1 MRKIRVLVA
10 KIGCDIHERGALTMM
25 TVFRDAGM
33 ETIYTG
39 RFQTEE
45 GVVNAAINENVD
57 IISVSDL
64 TGSLVIICKK
74 IMKGL
79 IEQGAEKDIRLIC
92 GGIITDKDRE
102 ELESLGVLGAFGT
115 GYPAEK
121 TVEFIQD
128 YMKDKLDD

>member
-1 MRKIRVLVA
+1 MRKIRILVA
-10 KIGCDIHERGALTMM
+10 KVGCDIHERGALTMM
-25 TVFRDAGM
+25 TVYRDAGM

-39 RFQTEE
+39 RFQSEE

-57 IISVSDL
+57 FISVSDL

-74 IMKGL
+74 LMDGL
-79 IEQGAEKDIRLIC
+79 KAQGAEKDIRVIC
-92 GGIITDKDRE
+92 GGIITDSDRE
-102 ELESLGVLGAFGT
+102 QLEAMGVLGAFGT

-128 YMKDKLDD
+128 YMKDKLD

>member
-10 KIGCDIHERGALTMM
+10 KVGCDIHERGALTML

-45 GVVNAAINENVD
+45 GVVNAAITENVD
-57 IISVSDL
+57 LICVSDL

-74 IMKGL
+74 LIDGL
-79 IEQGAEKDIRLIC
+79 KAQNAEDIFVIC
-92 GGIITDKDRE
+92 GGIITDSDRI
-102 ELESLGVLGAFGT
+102 ELENMGVAGAFGT
-115 GYPAEK
+115 GYPPED
-121 TVEFIQD
+121 TIGFIQD
-128 YMKDKLDD
+128 LVKDRLN

>member
-1 MRKIRVLVA
+1 MRKIRILVA
-10 KIGCDIHERGALTMM
+10 KVGCDIHESGALTMM
-25 TVFRDAGM
+25 TVYRDAGM

-39 RFQTEE
+39 RFQSEE

-57 IISVSDL
+57 FISVSDL

-74 IMKGL
+74 LMDGL
-79 IEQGAEKDIRLIC
+79 KEQGAENDIHVIC
-92 GGIITDKDRE
+92 GGIITDSDRE
-102 ELESLGVLGAFGT
+102 QLEAMGVLGAFGT

-128 YMKDKLDD
+128 YMKDKLD

>member
-10 KIGCDIHERGALTMM
+10 KVGCDIHERGALTMM
-25 TVFRDAGM
+25 TVYRDAGM

-45 GVVNAAINENVD
+45 GVVNAAIAENVD

-74 IMKGL
+74 IIDGL
-79 IEQGAEKDIRLIC
+79 REQGAERDIRVIC
-92 GGIITDKDRE
+92 GGIITDSDRE
-102 ELESLGVLGAFGT
+102 QLETMGVLGAFGT

-121 TVEFIQD
+121 TVQFIQD
-128 YMKDKLDD
+128 YMKDKLD

>member
-10 KIGCDIHERGALTMM
+10 KVGCDIHERGALTML

-45 GVVNAAINENVD
+45 GVVNAAVTENVD
-57 IISVSDL
+57 VIAVSDL

-74 IMKGL
+74 IIDGL
-79 IEQGAEKDIRLIC
+79 KMLGADDIEVIC
-92 GGIITDKDRE
+92 GGIITDQDRIE
-102 ELESLGVLGAFGT
+102 FNAMGVAGAFGT
-115 GYPAEK
+115 GFPPEK
-121 TVEFIQD
+121 TVKFIQD
-128 YMKDKLDD
+128 LVNDRLN

>member
-1 MRKIRVLVA
+1 MRKIRILVA
-10 KIGCDIHERGALTMM
+10 KVGCDIHERGALTMM
-25 TVFRDAGM
+25 TVYRDAGM

-39 RFQTEE
+39 RFQSEE

-57 IISVSDL
+57 FISVSDL

-74 IMKGL
+74 LMDGL
-79 IEQGAEKDIRLIC
+79 KEQRAENDIHVIC
-92 GGIITDKDRE
+92 GGIITDSDRE
-102 ELESLGVLGAFGT
+102 QLEAMGVLGAFGT

-128 YMKDKLDD
+128 YMKDKLD

>member
-1 MRKIRVLVA
+1 MRKIRILVA
-10 KIGCDIHERGALTMM
+10 KVGCDIHERGALTMM
-25 TVFRDAGM
+25 TVYRDAGM

-39 RFQTEE
+39 RFQSEE

-57 IISVSDL
+57 FISVSDL

-74 IMKGL
+74 LMDGL
-79 IEQGAEKDIRLIC
+79 KAQGAEEDIRVIC
-92 GGIITDKDRE
+92 GGIITDSDRE
-102 ELESLGVLGAFGT
+102 QLEAMGVLGAFGT

-128 YMKDKLDD
+128 YMKDKLD

>member
-10 KIGCDIHERGALTMM
+10 KVGCDIHERGALTMM
-25 TVFRDAGM
+25 TVYRDAGM

-39 RFQTEE
+39 RFQTEG
-45 GVVNAAINENVD
+45 GVVNAAITENVD

-74 IMKGL
+74 IIDGL
-79 IEQGAEKDIRLIC
+79 REQGAEKDIRVIC
-92 GGIITDKDRE
+92 GGIITDSDRE
-102 ELESLGVLGAFGT
+102 KLDAMGVLGAFGT

-121 TVEFIQD
+121 TVKFIQD
-128 YMKDKLDD
+128 YMKDKLD